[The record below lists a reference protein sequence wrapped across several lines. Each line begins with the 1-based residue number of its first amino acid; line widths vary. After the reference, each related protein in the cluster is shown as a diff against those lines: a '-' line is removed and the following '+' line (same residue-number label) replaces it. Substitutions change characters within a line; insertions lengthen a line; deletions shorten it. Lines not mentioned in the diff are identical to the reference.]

1 VPAPINRIAALAL
14 TAIAHAS
21 TFAQTPTWPTQT
33 DIDRALQSHRFPTPE
48 QLRRQPIPEP
58 PRIEAQRPGLD
69 IDALARGHAPLL
81 APNRLPSTHTGS
93 LRIFVTLDMPRV
105 SLERLTDQA
114 ARTGAV
120 LVLRG
125 LKAHSMRQT
134 LDAVQSLIGERHVHW
149 TIDPEA
155 FTRYGVQ
162 HAPTFVLTLAPP
174 PDSQGS
180 CTTQCPI
187 STSYTKVAGDVS
199 TDYALESMMRRHP
212 QVTAQATSLLQRLR
226 SAR

>member
-1 VPAPINRIAALAL
+1 MPAPIDRIAALAL

-21 TFAQTPTWPTQT
+21 AFAQAPTWPTQT
-33 DIDRALQSHRFPTPE
+33 DIDRALQSKRFPTPD

-58 PRIEAQRPGLD
+58 PRIETHRPNVD
-69 IDALARGHAPLL
+69 IDALARGHARL
-81 APNRLPSTHTGS
+81 AAPPPLPSTHAGA
-93 LRIFVTLDMPRV
+93 LRIFVTLDMPRG

-134 LDAVQSLIGERHVHW
+134 LDTVQSLIGERHVHW

-162 HAPTFVLTLAPP
+162 HAPSFVLTFAPTP
-174 PDSQGS
+174 ESQGS
-180 CTTQCPI
+180 CATQCPI
-187 STSYTKVAGDVS
+187 SPSYTKVAGDVS

-212 QVTAQATSLLQRLR
+212 QVTTLATSLLQRLR

>member
-1 VPAPINRIAALAL
+1 MPAPIDRIAALAL

-21 TFAQTPTWPTQT
+21 AFAQAPTWPTQT

-48 QLRRQPIPEP
+48 QLRRQPIPVP

-81 APNRLPSTHTGS
+81 APNPLLSTQTGA
-93 LRIFVTLDMPRV
+93 LRIFVTLDMPRG

-134 LDAVQSLIGERHVHW
+134 LESVQSLIGEQHVHW

-162 HAPTFVLTLAPP
+162 HAPSFVLTFSPTLESHAT
-174 PDSQGS
+174 

-187 STSYTKVAGDVS
+187 PTSYAKVAGDVS

-212 QVTAQATSLLQRLR
+212 QVTSQATTLLHRLR

>member
-1 VPAPINRIAALAL
+1 MPVPIDRIAVLAL
-14 TAIAHAS
+14 TALVHAS
-21 TFAQTPTWPTQT
+21 AFAQVPPWPTQT
-33 DIDRALQSHRFPTPE
+33 DIDRALQRHRFPTPE
-48 QLRRQPIPEP
+48 QLRREPIPVP
-58 PRIEAQRPGLD
+58 PRIEVRRPNVD
-69 IDALARGHAPLL
+69 IDALARGHARMS
-81 APNRLPSTHTGS
+81 APSPSTAS
-93 LRIFVTLDMPRV
+93 SALRIFVTLDMSRG

-134 LDAVQSLIGERHVHW
+134 IEAVQSLIGERHVHW

-162 HAPTFVLTLAPP
+162 HAPSFVLTFAPTP
-174 PDSQGS
+174 ESQAG
-180 CTTQCPI
+180 CATQCPI
-187 STSYTKVAGDVS
+187 TSSYTKVAGDVS

-212 QVTAQATSLLQRLR
+212 HVTPQATTLLARLR
-226 SAR
+226 TPQ